1 MCSLSHVR
9 WVPTVHQAA
18 KIQSLVLQG
27 ASSESKKEREEE
39 EEKEEARQGLADRH
53 GGDQSGG
60 QGTGST
66 V

>member
-39 EEKEEARQGLADRH
+39 EKEEARQGLADRH
-53 GGDQSGG
+53 GGDQSGE